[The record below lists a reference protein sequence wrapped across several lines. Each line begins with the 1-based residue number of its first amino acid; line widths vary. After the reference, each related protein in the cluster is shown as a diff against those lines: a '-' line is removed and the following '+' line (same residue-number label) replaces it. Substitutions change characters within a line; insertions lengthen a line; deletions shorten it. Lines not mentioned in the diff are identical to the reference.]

1 MLLKSSE
8 FLINDMKRT
17 ILNVPEGIRYLSD
30 WKSFKDI
37 LPNGKVILNKSLP
50 DCGASSWFLSNN
62 DNIILASPRLSM
74 LKCKSTDKN
83 LQDIYWFKAGSD
95 YVDLK
100 SYIQYQEMLGKPI
113 NIIVT
118 YVSLHLILNAVN
130 LNNTTVVIDE
140 MQCLVGDA
148 AFKGDTILDIVN
160 AISNVPN
167 IIFLSATVYED
178 YYLDN
183 LDIFKDAT
191 YIKLKWSDSVTRPIQ
206 TQLIKITSIRAQIKE
221 ITERYQRDGYFERK
235 MINGQPVFAT
245 EAVFYL
251 NSISD
256 IIKALKATTL
266 TKKDVNIICSSLG
279 AGKLKKAGFN
289 RGDPPEKGIQ
299 HKPFTFVTKASF
311 EGADFYSKCAYTYIF
326 CDPSID
332 CLALDLYI
340 DIPQIMGRQ
349 RLEINPFKYDA
360 TIFYK
365 TSIKFYSEQEFLD
378 YVGNKEK
385 STRDTIAMFNSFSNS
400 PDYQMNFVQ
409 LTESAHQASG
419 FSKNYLTVVTDKNGN
434 KSLHEN
440 FMVKVA
446 ETRAWQIQSQQYS
459 SEIRILSTL
468 YSSGISCQRP
478 RVITPN
484 NIITDFTNEFFKDNN
499 FERKMKFYCDFRGSS
514 PEYSEMLEATT
525 SIPIE
530 FHQYYRLFGP
540 QKIRAKSYK
549 EANLKK
555 ELSYY
560 QNFDNIKIIVNSLF
574 KVGSVYSS
582 KEIKMGL
589 QSIYDNLKIEKIAK
603 ATDLSDFFE
612 LKLTTAVD
620 PQTKKAI
627 SAYKISSLT
636 PKP

>member
-1 MLLKSSE
+1 
-8 FLINDMKRT
+8 MKR
-17 ILNVPEGIRYLSD
+17 ILLNVPEGIRYLSD
-30 WKSFKDI
+30 WKNFKDI
-37 LPNGKVILNKSLP
+37 LPNGKIILNKSLP

-62 DNIILASPRLSM
+62 DNVILASPRLSM

-83 LQDIYWFKAGSD
+83 LQDIFWFKVDTS

-113 NIIVT
+113 KIIVT
-118 YVSLHLILNAVN
+118 YDSLHRVLSAID

-148 AFKGDTILDIVN
+148 AFKGDVILGVVNTINSIP
-160 AISNVPN
+160 NV
-167 IIFLSATVYED
+167 IFLSATVYED

-183 LDIFKDAT
+183 LDLFKDAT
-191 YIKLKWSDSVTRPIQ
+191 YIKLVWSDSVTRPVQ
-206 TQLIKITSIRAQIKE
+206 TQLIKISSIKDEISNIIKK
-221 ITERYQRDGYFERK
+221 YQKVGYFESK
-235 MINGQPVFAT
+235 MINGQPIYAK

-251 NSISD
+251 NSVSD
-256 IIKALKATTL
+256 IIKTLKANTSL
-266 TKKDVNIICSSLG
+266 TKKDVNIICSNVADSRLRKLG
-279 AGKLKKAGFN
+279 FK
-289 RGDPPEKGIQ
+289 RGDPPEKGTQ
-299 HKPFTFVTKASF
+299 HKPITFVTKASF
-311 EGADFYSKCAYTYIF
+311 EGADFYSECAYTYIF
-326 CDPSID
+326 CDPSISS
-332 CLALDLYI
+332 LALDLYI
-340 DIPQIMGRQ
+340 DVPQIMGRQ

-378 YVGNKEK
+378 YVGGKEK

-400 PDYQMNFVQ
+400 PAYQEN
-409 LTESAHQASG
+409 LISLAEAAHRASG
-419 FSKNYLTVVTDKNGN
+419 FSENYLTVVTDKNGN
-434 KSLHEN
+434 KTLHEN

-530 FHQYYRLFGP
+530 FHQYYRFLGP
-540 QKIRAKSYK
+540 QQIRAKSYK

-555 ELSYY
+555 EMNYY
-560 QNFDNIKIIVNSLF
+560 QNFDNIKNIVNSLF
-574 KVGSVYSS
+574 VVGNTYTLKDVKKS
-582 KEIKMGL
+582 L
-589 QSIYDNLKIEKIAK
+589 QSIYDNLGVSRVAK
-603 ATDLSDFFE
+603 ATDLAEFFE
-612 LKLTTAVD
+612 LKPTTIID
-620 PQTKKAI
+620 SQTKKVVKV
-627 SAYKISSLT
+627 YKISQ
-636 PKP
+636 K